1 MSTTLGC
8 TRAEA
13 SRSGYSPATRQRLCT
28 LLWLAQ
34 LVSACGSSVAP
45 TPTIPNYGGTW
56 SGSYVIT
63 SCNQTGGIAVFDF
76 CNATASP
83 APFTLSFTQNGRSV
97 AGRFSLA
104 AVQFE
109 GVSSTV
115 APDGS
120 LTITGNNL
128 TNGLSIVA
136 TWTLNRSAPSMPL
149 SGTLAQIWTA
159 VTLVSGQVN
168 ILATITNTSQA
179 GMNGEEQSPTHA
191 RHVSRGR
198 SSTPYGLTRNRGPCK
213 SGKLL
218 VFKT

>member
-1 MSTTLGC
+1 MSTTLGYA
-8 TRAEA
+8 RAEA
-13 SRSGYSPATRQRLCT
+13 SRSGYSPATRQRLRR

-34 LVSACGSSVAP
+34 LVSACGSAVAP

-56 SGSYVIT
+56 SGTYVIT

-76 CNATASP
+76 CSATASP
-83 APFTLSFTQNGRSV
+83 APFTLNFTQNGRSV

-128 TNGLSIVA
+128 TNGLNIVA
-136 TWTLNRSAPSMPL
+136 TWTLNRSAPSMSL

-168 ILATITNTSQA
+168 ILATMTNATQA
-179 GMNGEEQSPTHA
+179 TNGP
-191 RHVSRGR
+191 
-198 SSTPYGLTRNRGPCK
+198 
-213 SGKLL
+213 
-218 VFKT
+218 